1 MNDATALLIDNSNTR
16 TKLMLA
22 RRGALISEQRLMP
35 TASIAPEPLEELLSD
50 WRYQHVLISSVVPD
64 KQRILAAYF
73 GDHAHCLSSNSPL
86 SFDIAPYA
94 GQHTIGADRLA
105 NAAGL
110 LSYGRLPAIAVDLGT
125 AVTYEVL
132 CEGGKGAYF
141 AGGVIA
147 PGLSALARALN
158 ESTAQ
163 LPLVDA
169 RIDAPVLAQDTVS
182 ALRAGVHY
190 GYMGMIRETLARLS
204 HEWDTAPL
212 VVLTGGDAARVHSY
226 DANLGVLDDRLTMKG
241 LASISMSL

>member
-1 MNDATALLIDNSNTR
+1 MNDVSTLLIDNSNTR

-22 RRGALISEQRLMP
+22 RRGALISEQRLIP
-35 TASIAPEPLEELLSD
+35 TASIAPEPLEALLRG
-50 WRYQHVLISSVVPD
+50 WQYQRVLISSVVPD
-64 KQRILAAYF
+64 KQHILAAYF
-73 GDHAHCLSSNSPL
+73 GDQAHCLSAGSPL
-86 SFDIAPYA
+86 SFDISLYA

-110 LSYGRLPAIAVDLGT
+110 QSYDRLPAIAVDLGT

-132 CEGGKGAYF
+132 CQGGRGAYF

-169 RIDAPVLAQDTVS
+169 RIDAPVLAQDTIS

-190 GYMGMIRETLARLS
+190 GYMGMIRETLASLS
-204 HEWDTAPL
+204 RAWDSQPL
-212 VVLTGGDAARVHSY
+212 VVLTGGDAARVY
-226 DANLGVLDDRLTMKG
+226 DYDPSLGICDELLTMKG
-241 LASISMSL
+241 LASISVAL